1 MIGLIRRFG
10 SHEGGGP
17 AIEFG
22 LILPILIALLM
33 LGLDGWMRM
42 SHVQDAASALHAG
55 ARYYQ
60 QGGTE
65 DDAAVD
71 VALAAWEHPA
81 DDAEITITRES
92 SGSPEQT
99 FVTIEAKSTFTG
111 LKGSEEL
118 VQKEVI
124 RVQ

>member
-1 MIGLIRRFG
+1 MIGLVRRFG
-10 SHEGGGP
+10 SHDGGGP

-22 LILPILIALLM
+22 LILPIMIALVM
-33 LGLDGWMRM
+33 LGMDGWMRM
-42 SHVQDAASALHAG
+42 THVQNAASALHAG

-60 QGGTE
+60 QGGAD
-65 DDAAVD
+65 DDAAVE
-71 VALAAWEHPA
+71 VAMAAWEHPSG
-81 DDAEITITRES
+81 DAEITITRES

-99 FVTIEAKSTFTG
+99 FVKIEATSTFTG

-118 VQKEVI
+118 TQVEVI

>member
-1 MIGLIRRFG
+1 MMRAFDQFRKD
-10 SHEGGGP
+10 EGGGP

-22 LILPILIALLM
+22 LVIPIVVAMLM
-33 LGLDGWMRM
+33 LGVDGWLRM
-42 SHVQDAASALHAG
+42 SHVQNAASALHAG

-65 DDAAVD
+65 DDDAVA
-71 VALAAWEHPA
+71 VTLAAWAHAP
-81 DDAEITITRES
+81 DDAEISITRES

-99 FVTIEAKSTFTG
+99 FVTIKATSTFTG
-111 LKGSEEL
+111 LKGSEPMTE
-118 VQKEVI
+118 QEVV

>member
-1 MIGLIRRFG
+1 MIGLLRRFRA
-10 SHEGGGP
+10 HDGGGP
-17 AIEFG
+17 AMEFG
-22 LILPILIALLM
+22 LILPILISMVLL
-33 LGLDGWMRM
+33 GVDGWMRL

-60 QGGTE
+60 QGGA
-65 DDAAVD
+65 DDDEAVE
-71 VALAAWEHPA
+71 VTLAAWAHPS

-92 SGSPEQT
+92 SGTPEQT
-99 FVTIEAKSTFTG
+99 LVTIKATSTFTG

-118 VQKEVI
+118 SQEEVV